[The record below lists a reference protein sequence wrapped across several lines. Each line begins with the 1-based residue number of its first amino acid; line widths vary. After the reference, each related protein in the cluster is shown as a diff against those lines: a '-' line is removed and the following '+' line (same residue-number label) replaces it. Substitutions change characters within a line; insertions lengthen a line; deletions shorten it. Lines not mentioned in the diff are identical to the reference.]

1 MPNASSSKIKLCLP
15 LSCSGAKKTKKK
27 SDGYFDL
34 SLRNFLSFVFSW
46 CVDVELIEMD
56 WLNFGVS
63 LQKKIPRERENPG
76 YKGRSGM
83 LIQEQQLETEP

>member
-27 SDGYFDL
+27 SEGYFDL
-34 SLRNFLSFVFSW
+34 SLSFVFSW

-63 LQKKIPRERENPG
+63 LQKKKKKIPRERENPG